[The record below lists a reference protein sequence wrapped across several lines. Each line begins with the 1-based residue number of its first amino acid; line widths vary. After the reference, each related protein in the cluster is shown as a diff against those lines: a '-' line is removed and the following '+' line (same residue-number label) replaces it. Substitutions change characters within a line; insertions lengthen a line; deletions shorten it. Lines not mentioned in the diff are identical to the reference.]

1 MAEPKS
7 LDPFV
12 LVREIVSRLEKGI
25 NQVANP
31 LMKSDGFSKRANQLT
46 SAAMVAK
53 KLAQDLTQRYFEA
66 LNVPSR
72 SDVVALGDRL
82 QALED
87 RMMNMQATLDRM
99 SGGAASRPALSAP
112 ARTRKPP
119 APVIDVVA
127 APVTKRASSRSPAR
141 TRKPRP

>member
-1 MAEPKS
+1 MKEPSS

-12 LVREIVSRLEKGI
+12 LVRELVARLEKGI
-25 NQVANP
+25 NQVATP
-31 LMKSDGFSKRANQLT
+31 LMKSDGFAKNANKAV
-46 SAAMVAK
+46 SAALVAK

-72 SDVVALGDRL
+72 SDIIALGDRL

-87 RMMNMQATLDRM
+87 RVVDMQGTLDRLA
-99 SGGAASRPALSAP
+99 GGAASRPALSAP
-112 ARTRKPP
+112 SRTRKPP

-127 APVTKRASSRSPAR
+127 QPAR
-141 TRKPRP
+141 KRTRRAKP